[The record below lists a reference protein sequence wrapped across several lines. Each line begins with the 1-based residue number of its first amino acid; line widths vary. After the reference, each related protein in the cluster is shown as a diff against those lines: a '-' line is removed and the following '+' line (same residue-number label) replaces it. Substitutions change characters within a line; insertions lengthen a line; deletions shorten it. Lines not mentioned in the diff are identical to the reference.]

1 MASGF
6 GLTNQLTVK
15 QPTPQ
20 SHPQSI
26 NNYWLIYCY
35 FGLYLGEWKA
45 QDCLLLLWSSYPT
58 ITATRGSLNWCGSYA
73 DCHDFFVSLLSP
85 AKVSISI
92 SNTHTHT
99 HTHTLRLV
107 FIMSLSSKWELTH
120 SFQGKSLLRNYK
132 SLTNFSAKFR
142 IFGII
147 DILSAAQSDNRS
159 VICYIVLFPLL
170 QTQVGIERWLRV
182 RHFRV
187 GMMINDHLIS
197 H

>member
-1 MASGF
+1 MLF
-6 GLTNQLTVK
+6 
-15 QPTPQ
+15 
-20 SHPQSI
+20 
-26 NNYWLIYCY
+26 W
-35 FGLYLGEWKA
+35 
-45 QDCLLLLWSSYPT
+45 
-58 ITATRGSLNWCGSYA
+58 
-73 DCHDFFVSLLSP
+73 SLLRWMESTGLSSSP
-85 AKVSISI
+85 VELIPNNNCHKRLIELVWQLCWLPWFLCVPPL
-92 SNTHTHT
+92 TRKGFHLHFKHTL
-99 HTHTLRLV
+99 THTLRLV